1 MRRISWAII
10 FRLNSKTP
18 WQMFLLLY
26 GPHVA
31 QTWALHTKLYKFGQI
46 TCEWKAAESW
56 FLARLFI
63 YQSSIVSQILD
74 FIHWMVTILVLITW
88 LVKTENSAFK
98 TLPFPNETCSFHRIN
113 LKKNKLQ
120 IFTML
125 NILRRLW
132 WYTWRLTIDD
142 WLSPA
147 GEEVYTKEKP
157 YAEVFQG

>member
-1 MRRISWAII
+1 MTDVYVT
-10 FRLNSKTP
+10 LQPPCLCLSKGHKQGVSIESSTN
-18 WQMFLLLY
+18 FGDTLL
-26 GPHVA
+26 
-31 QTWALHTKLYKFGQI
+31 QI
-46 TCEWKAAESW
+46 MPKWRTAETW

-63 YQSSIVSQILD
+63 YHSSIVSQILD